1 MSSQEPPSLWTVY
14 ILRCADKTFY
24 TGITTEPERRLKEH
38 NESNK
43 GAKYT
48 QCRRPVE
55 MVYQET
61 VESRSQAGK
70 RESAIKKLSR
80 GEKLCLIEK
89 RGRFES
95 HINVESELNSALELL
110 AEESGFSKQKLK
122 AVMQK
127 GAVWLSRGK
136 SVQRLRRVKKKVQ
149 AGDDLHFYYDG
160 RVLSQP
166 VLEAECILD
175 CRDYSV
181 WLKPSGMMSQGS
193 KWGDHTTITRWAET
207 ELDRV
212 TYQVHR
218 LDRATSG
225 LIIVA
230 HSKKMAQILTKMFEQ
245 RAIKKSYQAI
255 VSGCFPTERVTLDG
269 EIEGRSAISHVK
281 RLGYDCN
288 KDSSLVEV
296 DIETGRKHQ
305 IRRHLSEAGFPIV
318 GDRLYE
324 GEINEVDPLDLQLM
338 AVKLAFSCPLS
349 GQDRVL
355 SVTTTLGDL
364 AVEKQGFN
372 W

>member
-1 MSSQEPPSLWTVY
+1 MVEASSWTVY
-14 ILRCADKTFY
+14 ILCCADKTFY

-38 NESNK
+38 NESDK

-55 MVYQET
+55 MVYQEA

-70 RESAIKKLSR
+70 RECAIKKLSR
-80 GEKLCLIEK
+80 NEKLHLIE
-89 RGRFES
+89 RCGRFEL
-95 HINVESELNSALELL
+95 HIKVEHEASNTLDLL

-136 SVQRLRRVKKKVQ
+136 SIQRLRRVKKKLQV
-149 AGDDLHFYYDG
+149 GDGLHLYYNG
-160 RVLSQP
+160 RVLSQS
-166 VLEAECILD
+166 VSEAKCILD
-175 CRDYSV
+175 CRGYSV
-181 WLKPSGMMSQGS
+181 WLKPSGMISQGS

-230 HSKKMAQILTKMFEQ
+230 HSKKMAQLLTKMFEQ
-245 RAIKKSYQAI
+245 REIKKRYQAI
-255 VSGCFPTERVTLDG
+255 VSGCFPAERITLDG
-269 EIEGRSAISHVK
+269 EIEGRNAVSHVK
-281 RLGYDCN
+281 RLGYDSDKGC
-288 KDSSLVEV
+288 SLVEV

-305 IRRHLSEAGFPIV
+305 IRRHLSEAGFPVI
-318 GDRLYE
+318 GDRFYGESDE
-324 GEINEVDPLDLQLM
+324 GAQPDLQLM
-338 AVKLAFSCPLS
+338 AVSLVFDCPVNGEPKQIMV
-349 GQDRVL
+349 GQ
-355 SVTTTLGDL
+355 TLGERAEEGL
-364 AVEKQGFN
+364 GFS
-372 W
+372 WLLT